1 MDELEQQLQKQGE
14 EEVKRIEEEIEE
26 LEKKKASLSKELED
40 YEKQRRGLEDAIAAL
55 RAKLSEYREK
65 IKELKEQDK
74 SKFETYKMAKVGEVI
89 SRLSDKLPSLADED
103 TRLKVLEA
111 WQNKFSTDTL
121 DEKELE
127 TQILLSY
134 MYVKPQEV
142 KELLRLKE
150 TMEKSKEE
158 FIKNTQQ
165 LSSVSSE
172 EVSSEEITE
181 EDRRK
186 AAQYGVSPETIA
198 RMRKGETKSTFL
210 TGKEPY
216 IEY

>member
-1 MDELEQQLQKQGE
+1 MDELEKNLEKQKNL
-14 EEVKRIEEEIEE
+14 EEEIAE
-26 LEKKKASLSKELED
+26 LENKKSALLKEIEE
-40 YEKQRRGLEDAIAAL
+40 YEKQRRGLEDAVASL
-55 RAKLSEYREK
+55 RSKLGEYREK
-65 IKELKEQDK
+65 VKEVKEQDK

-89 SRLSDKLPSLADED
+89 SRLSDKLPSLLDED

-127 TQILLSY
+127 NQVLLSY
-134 MYVKPQEV
+134 MYVKPQEA

-165 LSSVSSE
+165 LSSASSE
-172 EVSSEEITE
+172 EVSEEEITE

-186 AAQYGVSPETIA
+186 AVQYGVSPETIA
-198 RMRKGETKSTFL
+198 RMRKGKIKSTFL